1 MTPQL
6 ILLAGPYRSGT
17 GGDAAR
23 IAANLARLEQAALAV
38 YRRGHVP
45 LIAEWVS
52 LPLATMA
59 GSKQVGDAISETF
72 LYPAAHRL
80 LHRCDAVL
88 RIDGESTANRAARMP
103 TWRSR
108 AVSASRS
115 IARSTTCRPRRP
127 KHAAT
132 AARDATAQESPS
144 AARRRMIAT
153 AQTLPPRTRP
163 PNPHAVPRS
172 RLRRRTAAA

>member
-6 ILLAGPYRSGT
+6 ILVAGPYRSGT

-59 GSKQVGDAISETF
+59 GSKQVGDAISERSCIRPRTGCCI
-72 LYPAAHRL
+72 AAT
-80 LHRCDAVL
+80 RCC
-88 RIDGESTANRAARMP
+88 GSTANRAARMP

-132 AARDATAQESPS
+132 AARDATAQESPR

>member
-6 ILLAGPYRSGT
+6 ILVAGPYRSGT

-88 RIDGESTANRAARMP
+88 RIDRIARRGCRRGARAPSRQAGLSLAR
-103 TWRSR
+103 RR
-108 AVSASRS
+108 AGRD
-115 IARSTTCRPRRP
+115 ARSTRRRRPVTPRRRSR
-127 KHAAT
+127 H
-132 AARDATAQESPS
+132 
-144 AARRRMIAT
+144 ARR
-153 AQTLPPRTRP
+153 
-163 PNPHAVPRS
+163 VGV
-172 RLRRRTAAA
+172 

>member
-6 ILLAGPYRSGT
+6 ILVAGPFRSGT

-88 RIDGESTANRAARMP
+88 RIDGESRGADADVALARRLGKP
-103 TWRSR
+103 VYRSLDD
-108 AVSASRS
+108 V
-115 IARSTTCRPRRP
+115 P
-127 KHAAT
+127 AAT
-132 AARDATAQESPS
+132 PEARGDGGP
-144 AARRRMIAT
+144 
-153 AQTLPPRTRP
+153 
-163 PNPHAVPRS
+163 
-172 RLRRRTAAA
+172 